1 MAMWF
6 FIPHSTFLIP
16 NCFYRGAAQL
26 KKTISQATID
36 RLPLYFR
43 TLRLAEEESLQ
54 IISSD
59 ELGRRLDITPEQIRK
74 DLATFGQF
82 GRKGIGYDVSEL
94 KERIGNILGLHNH
107 WRLAIVGIGHLGG
120 ALANYVNF
128 ASLGFSVVALLDR
141 DKKIVGHK
149 VNGIEVCDIAS
160 MKEIVASK
168 AVDIGVITVPA
179 DEAQGVADLLVAA
192 GVKGIWNFA
201 PIKLSVPSTVP
212 LVNEDLSVGL
222 SALSYHMS
230 QE

>member
-1 MAMWF
+1 M
-6 FIPHSTFLIP
+6 
-16 NCFYRGAAQL
+16 
-26 KKTISQATID
+26 KKIISQATID

-43 TLRLAEEESLQ
+43 TLRLVEEEDMQ

-82 GRKGIGYDVSEL
+82 GRKGIGYDVREL
-94 KERIGNILGLHNH
+94 KDRIGNILGLQNN
-107 WRLAIVGIGHLGG
+107 WRLAIVGVGHLGG
-120 ALANYVNF
+120 ALANYGNF
-128 ASLGFSVVALLDR
+128 SSLGFSVVALFDIN
-141 DKKIVGHK
+141 KKIIGNE
-149 VNGIEVCDIAS
+149 VNGIKVNAASQMKRIIAA
-160 MKEIVASK
+160 KE
-168 AVDIGVITVPA
+168 VDIGIITVPA
-179 DEAQGVADLLVAA
+179 EEAQGVAEQLIAA

-201 PIKLSVPSTVP
+201 PIKLSVPPTVP

>member
-1 MAMWF
+1 M
-6 FIPHSTFLIP
+6 
-16 NCFYRGAAQL
+16 

-43 TLRLAEEESLQ
+43 TLRLVEEEDIQ
-54 IISSD
+54 IISSE

-82 GRKGIGYDVSEL
+82 GRKGIGYDVREL
-94 KERIGNILGLHNH
+94 KEKISNILGLQNN
-107 WRLAIVGIGHLGG
+107 WRLAIVGVGHLGG

-128 ASLGFSVVALLDR
+128 SSLGFSVVTLFDSN
-141 DKKIVGHK
+141 KKIVGSS
-149 VNGIEVCDIAS
+149 VNGIKINAAS
-160 MKEIVASK
+160 QMKKIIFEK

-179 DEAQGVADLLVAA
+179 SEAQGVADSLVAA

-201 PIKLSVPSTVP
+201 PIKLSVPPTVP

-230 QE
+230 SKE

>member
-1 MAMWF
+1 M
-6 FIPHSTFLIP
+6 
-16 NCFYRGAAQL
+16 

-43 TLRLAEEESLQ
+43 TLRLVEEEDIQ
-54 IISSD
+54 IISSE

-82 GRKGIGYDVSEL
+82 GRKGIGYDVREL
-94 KERIGNILGLHNH
+94 KEKISNILGLQNN
-107 WRLAIVGIGHLGG
+107 WRLAIVGVGHLGG

-128 ASLGFSVVALLDR
+128 SSLGFSVVALFDSN
-141 DKKIVGHK
+141 KKIVGSS
-149 VNGIEVCDIAS
+149 VNGIKINAAS
-160 MKEIVASK
+160 QMKKIIFEK

-179 DEAQGVADLLVAA
+179 SEAQGVADSLVAA

-201 PIKLSVPSTVP
+201 PIKLSVPPTVP

-230 QE
+230 SKE

>member
-1 MAMWF
+1 M
-6 FIPHSTFLIP
+6 
-16 NCFYRGAAQL
+16 
-26 KKTISQATID
+26 KKVISQATID

-43 TLRLAEEESLQ
+43 TLQLAADEHQQ

-82 GRKGIGYDVSEL
+82 GRKGIGYDVHEL
-94 KERIGNILGLHNH
+94 KENISKILGLPNH
-107 WRLAIVGIGHLGG
+107 WRLAIVGVGHLGG

-128 ASLGFSVVALLDR
+128 ASLGFSVVALLD
-141 DKKIVGHK
+141 KNKAIVGTQ
-149 VNGIEVCDIAS
+149 VNGIKVNS
-160 MKEIVASK
+160 VSRMKRVVA
-168 AVDIGVITVPA
+168 ANEVDIGVITVPA
-179 DEAQGVADLLVAA
+179 DEAQGVADALVAA

-201 PIKLSVPSTVP
+201 PIKLNVPSTIP
-212 LVNEDLSVGL
+212 LVNEDLSIGL

>member
-1 MAMWF
+1 M
-6 FIPHSTFLIP
+6 
-16 NCFYRGAAQL
+16 
-26 KKTISQATID
+26 KKGISQATID

-43 TLRLAEEESLQ
+43 TLQLAADEQLQ

-82 GRKGIGYDVSEL
+82 GRKGIGYDVHEL
-94 KERIGNILGLHNH
+94 KENIGKILGLPNR
-107 WRLAIVGIGHLGG
+107 WRLAIVGVGHLGG

-128 ASLGFSVVALLDR
+128 SSLGFSVVALLD
-141 DKKIVGHK
+141 KNKSLVGTR
-149 VNGIEVCDIAS
+149 VNGLTVNDAS
-160 MKEIVASK
+160 NMKRVVA
-168 AVDIGVITVPA
+168 ANEVDIGVITVPA
-179 DEAQGVADLLVAA
+179 EEAQGVADALIAA

-201 PIKLSVPSTVP
+201 PTKLNVPSTIP
-212 LVNEDLSVGL
+212 LVNEDLSIGL

>member
-1 MAMWF
+1 M
-6 FIPHSTFLIP
+6 
-16 NCFYRGAAQL
+16 
-26 KKTISQATID
+26 KKVISQATID

-43 TLRLAEEESLQ
+43 TLRLVEEEDMQ

-82 GRKGIGYDVSEL
+82 GRKGIGYDVREL
-94 KERIGNILGLHNH
+94 KDRISNILGLQNK
-107 WRLAIVGIGHLGG
+107 WRLAIVGVGHLGG

-128 ASLGFSVVALLDR
+128 ASLGFSVVALFDNN
-141 DKKIVGHK
+141 KKIVGTE
-149 VNGIEVCDIAS
+149 VNGIKINSVTR
-160 MKEIVASK
+160 MKKIVAEK
-168 AVDIGVITVPA
+168 EVDIGVITVPA
-179 DEAQGVADLLVAA
+179 AEAQSAADLLVAA

-201 PIKLSVPSTVP
+201 PAKLSVPPTIP

-230 QE
+230 QD

>member
-1 MAMWF
+1 M
-6 FIPHSTFLIP
+6 
-16 NCFYRGAAQL
+16 
-26 KKTISQATID
+26 KKMISQATID

-43 TLRLAEEESLQ
+43 TLRLVEDEQIQ

-82 GRKGIGYDVSEL
+82 GRKGIGYDVREL
-94 KERIGNILGLHNH
+94 KEKLAKILGLHNN
-107 WRLAIVGIGHLGG
+107 WRLAIVGVGHLGG

-128 ASLGFSVVALLDR
+128 ASLGFSVVALLDIN
-141 DKKIVGHK
+141 KKLIGTK
-149 VNGIEVCDIAS
+149 VNGITVSNIANV
-160 MKEIVASK
+160 KKVVAK
-168 AVDIGVITVPA
+168 DEVDIGVITVPA

-201 PIKLSVPSTVP
+201 PTKITVPAEIP
-212 LVNEDLSVGL
+212 LVNEDLSIGL
-222 SALSYHMS
+222 SALSYYMS

>member
-1 MAMWF
+1 M
-6 FIPHSTFLIP
+6 
-16 NCFYRGAAQL
+16 

-149 VNGIEVCDIAS
+149 VNGIEVCDIAR

-230 QE
+230 HE

>member
-1 MAMWF
+1 M
-6 FIPHSTFLIP
+6 
-16 NCFYRGAAQL
+16 
-26 KKTISQATID
+26 KKIISQATID

-43 TLRLAEEESLQ
+43 TLRLAEEESLP

-94 KERIGNILGLHNH
+94 KERISNILGLHNC
-107 WRLAIVGIGHLGG
+107 WRLAIVGVGHLGG

-128 ASLGFSVVALLDR
+128 ASLGFTVVALF
-141 DKKIVGHK
+141 DKNKAVVGTT
-149 VNGIEVCDIAS
+149 VNGIRVNSISHIKSIMAERMI
-160 MKEIVASK
+160 
-168 AVDIGVITVPA
+168 DIGIITVPA
-179 DEAQGVADLLVAA
+179 TEAQSVADKLVAA

-201 PIKLSVPSTVP
+201 PIKLSVPEHIP
-212 LVNEDLSVGL
+212 LVNEDLSIGL

-230 QE
+230 QD

>member
-1 MAMWF
+1 M
-6 FIPHSTFLIP
+6 
-16 NCFYRGAAQL
+16 

-43 TLRLAEEESLQ
+43 TLRLVEEEKLN

-82 GRKGIGYDVSEL
+82 GRKGIGYDVREL
-94 KERIGNILGLHNH
+94 RDKIGNILGLHNK
-107 WRLAIVGIGHLGG
+107 WRLAIVGVGHLGG

-128 ASLGFSVVALLDR
+128 APLGFSVVALFDNN
-141 DKKIVGHK
+141 KEIIGSE
-149 VNGIEVCDIAS
+149 VNGLEVNAASNMERIIADRS
-160 MKEIVASK
+160 
-168 AVDIGVITVPA
+168 VDIGVITVPA
-179 DEAQGVADLLVAA
+179 NEAQGVADLLIAA

-201 PIKLSVPSTVP
+201 PIKLNVPIDIP

-230 QE
+230 QD

>member
-1 MAMWF
+1 M
-6 FIPHSTFLIP
+6 
-16 NCFYRGAAQL
+16 
-26 KKTISQATID
+26 KKMISQATID

-43 TLRLAEEESLQ
+43 TLRLVENEGIA

-82 GRKGIGYDVSEL
+82 GRKGIGYDVREL
-94 KERIGNILGLHNH
+94 KERISNILGLHNH
-107 WRLAIVGIGHLGG
+107 WRLAIVGVGHLGG

-128 ASLGFSVVALLDR
+128 ASLGFSVVALLDNN
-141 DKKIVGHK
+141 KKIVDGE
-149 VNGIEVCDIAS
+149 VNGIKVYDTADINEVIA
-160 MKEIVASK
+160 KTA
-168 AVDIGVITVPA
+168 ADIGVITVPA
-179 DEAQGVADLLVAA
+179 AEAQSVADMLVAA

-201 PIKLSVPSTVP
+201 PIKLSVPHGVP

>member
-1 MAMWF
+1 M
-6 FIPHSTFLIP
+6 
-16 NCFYRGAAQL
+16 

-43 TLRLAEEESLQ
+43 TLRLVEDEEMQ
-54 IISSD
+54 IISSE

-82 GRKGIGYDVSEL
+82 GRKGIGYDVREL
-94 KERIGNILGLHNH
+94 KNKIANILGLQNN

-128 ASLGFSVVALLDR
+128 ASLGFSVVALLDIN
-141 DKKIVGHK
+141 KKIVGTE
-149 VNGIEVCDIAS
+149 VNGIKINDSAD
-160 MKEIVASK
+160 MNEIISAN

-179 DEAQGVADLLVAA
+179 GEAQSVAEQLIAA

-201 PIKLSVPSTVP
+201 PIKLTVPSKIP

-230 QE
+230 QN

>member
-1 MAMWF
+1 M
-6 FIPHSTFLIP
+6 
-16 NCFYRGAAQL
+16 
-26 KKTISQATID
+26 KKIISQATID

-43 TLRLAEEESLQ
+43 TLRLAEEENLE

-94 KERIGNILGLHNH
+94 KERISNILGLHNH
-107 WRLAIVGIGHLGG
+107 WRLAIVGVGHLGG

-128 ASLGFSVVALLDR
+128 ASLGFSVVALLDSN
-141 DKKIVGHK
+141 KKIVGST
-149 VNGIEVCDIAS
+149 VNGIKVNAVS
-160 MKEIVASK
+160 QMKRVVAVK

-179 DEAQGVADLLVAA
+179 AEAQGVAGALVAA

-201 PIKLSVPSTVP
+201 PIKLSVPQSVP

>member
-1 MAMWF
+1 M
-6 FIPHSTFLIP
+6 
-16 NCFYRGAAQL
+16 

-43 TLRLAEEESLQ
+43 TLRLVEAEELE

-82 GRKGIGYDVSEL
+82 GRKGIGYDVREL
-94 KERIGNILGLHNH
+94 RDRIGNILGLHNK
-107 WRLAIVGIGHLGG
+107 WRLAIVGVGHLGG

-128 ASLGFSVVALLDR
+128 APLGFSVVALFDN
-141 DKKIVGHK
+141 DKKIIGSEVNGLK
-149 VNGIEVCDIAS
+149 VNAASSMKKIIAS
-160 MKEIVASK
+160 RS
-168 AVDIGVITVPA
+168 VDIGVITVPA
-179 DEAQGVADLLVAA
+179 SAAQSVADSLIAA
-192 GVKGIWNFA
+192 GIKGIWNFA
-201 PIKLSVPSTVP
+201 PIKLNVPSEVP

-230 QE
+230 QD

>member
-1 MAMWF
+1 M
-6 FIPHSTFLIP
+6 
-16 NCFYRGAAQL
+16 
-26 KKTISQATID
+26 KKMISQATID

-43 TLRLAEEESLQ
+43 TLRLVEDEEIP

-94 KERIGNILGLHNH
+94 KERISNILGLHNN
-107 WRLAIVGIGHLGG
+107 WRLAIVGVGHLGG

-128 ASLGFSVVALLDR
+128 ASLGFSVVALLDNN
-141 DKKIVGHK
+141 KKIVGSK
-149 VNGIEVCDIAS
+149 VNGLEVYDTAKINEVIAS
-160 MKEIVASK
+160 TA
-168 AVDIGVITVPA
+168 ADIGVITVPA
-179 DEAQGVADLLVAA
+179 AEAQGVADMLVAA

-201 PIKLSVPSTVP
+201 PIKLCVPHGVP

>member
-1 MAMWF
+1 M
-6 FIPHSTFLIP
+6 
-16 NCFYRGAAQL
+16 
-26 KKTISQATID
+26 KKMISQATID

-43 TLRLAEEESLQ
+43 TLRLFEAENLN

-82 GRKGIGYDVSEL
+82 GRKGIGYDVHDL
-94 KERIGNILGLHNH
+94 RANIGNILGLHNK

-120 ALANYVNF
+120 ALANYGNF
-128 ASLGFSVVALLDR
+128 ASLGFSVVALFDN
-141 DKKIVGHK
+141 DKEIIGTEI
-149 VNGIEVCDIAS
+149 NGIKINDTSSIKKVIAS
-160 MKEIVASK
+160 DS
-168 AVDIGVITVPA
+168 VDIGVITVPA
-179 DEAQGVADLLVAA
+179 SEAQDVADKLVDA

-201 PIKLSVPSTVP
+201 PIKLNVTSIP

-230 QE
+230 QD

>member
-1 MAMWF
+1 M
-6 FIPHSTFLIP
+6 
-16 NCFYRGAAQL
+16 
-26 KKTISQATID
+26 KKMISQATID

-43 TLRLAEEESLQ
+43 TLRVVEDEEME

-82 GRKGIGYDVSEL
+82 GRKGIGYDVHEL
-94 KERIGNILGLHNH
+94 KERISNILGLQNK
-107 WRLAIVGIGHLGG
+107 WRLAIVGVGHLGG

-128 ASLGFSVVALLDR
+128 ASLGFSVVALF
-141 DKKIVGHK
+141 DKNKNIVGSEI
-149 VNGIEVCDIAS
+149 NGIKIHS
-160 MKEIVASK
+160 LTQMKRVIDSAQ
-168 AVDIGVITVPA
+168 VDIGVITVPA
-179 DEAQGVADLLVAA
+179 SEAQGVADKLVAA

-201 PIKLSVPSTVP
+201 PIKLFVPPEIP

-230 QE
+230 SRE